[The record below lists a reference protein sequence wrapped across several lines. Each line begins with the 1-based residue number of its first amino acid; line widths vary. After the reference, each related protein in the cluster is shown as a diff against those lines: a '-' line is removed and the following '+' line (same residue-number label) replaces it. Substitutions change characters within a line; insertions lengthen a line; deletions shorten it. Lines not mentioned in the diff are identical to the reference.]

1 MHDCLVVKNG
11 TERIPVSTDLEG
23 IKRLVEIHGTVNIL
37 NFDGSP
43 YLLPDV
49 SSETETKDETK
60 AEAKAEEADHEDKPK
75 RKTK

>member
-23 IKRLVEIHGTVNIL
+23 IKRLVEIHGAVNIL
-37 NFDGSP
+37 NLDGSP

-49 SSETETKDETK
+49 SSETETKSET
-60 AEAKAEEADHEDKPK
+60 KAEEADHEDKPK
-75 RKTK
+75 RKSR